1 MQFENGDCVRTES
14 GEVGKVVHVA
24 RLTVFVQ
31 LDAEPENA
39 SLKAFL
45 MSRLTKIDPP
55 CEPSKAERSNDPPA
69 TQ

>member
-14 GEVGKVVHVA
+14 GEVGRVVHIA

-55 CEPSKAERSNDPPA
+55 CEPLEAESPENDSA
-69 TQ
+69 T